1 MATNWTKNELNA
13 YLLIYCANADF
24 TENIDEIDFIKK
36 EVGEDIYKKIHKEF
50 NGDNDYQSVQKIQDT
65 LNHHSFSETEIEE
78 LIEEIKNLFI
88 ADGNFDIQEHNL
100 FNGLKK
106 ILKY

>member
-1 MATNWTKNELNA
+1 MTTNWTKKDLNA

-36 EVGEDIYKKIHKEF
+36 EVGEDLYKKMHKEF
-50 NGDNDYQSVQKIQDT
+50 NKDNDYQSIEKIQYT
-65 LNHHSFSETEIEE
+65 LKKHHCTEQEIEN
-78 LIEEIKNLFI
+78 LIVETQALFKIDGEIDILERNL
-88 ADGNFDIQEHNL
+88 QK
-100 FNGLKK
+100 GLKR